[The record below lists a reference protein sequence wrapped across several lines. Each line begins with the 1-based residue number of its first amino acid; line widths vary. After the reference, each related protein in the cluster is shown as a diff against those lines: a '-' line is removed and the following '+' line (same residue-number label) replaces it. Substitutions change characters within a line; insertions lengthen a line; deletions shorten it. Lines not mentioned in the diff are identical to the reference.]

1 MPIGY
6 FDNAASTKVDP
17 RVLEAML
24 PYFCENY
31 SNPSALHSLAQGA
44 RAAVERAREQVAELL
59 GAEDTSE
66 VIFTSCATEANN
78 TVLGTFSGRMLH
90 SAIEHPSVRNV
101 AEGTDRSEAIPVNE
115 EGTIL
120 ENAYAEAL
128 ARTRPELVSIMSV
141 NNEIGSVQ
149 DIDTLGEM
157 AHGAGA
163 HFHSDITQGIGKT
176 ELNLSSRPIDYATLS
191 GHKFHAPKGIGVLWA
206 KGGTPLKPFMC
217 GGTHESQRRA
227 GTHNVPL
234 IVGIGA
240 AADIIRREGAA
251 EATRMRDLRTKL
263 IDGIKA
269 QVQHVRVNGQPNG
282 APHIA
287 SLSFYRTE
295 GESILINLDARGIC
309 CTAGSAC
316 SSGRGLGSPILN
328 AIGLEQDWLRGT
340 VRLSLSR
347 FTTQDE
353 IETLVSSL
361 VAAVEDVRSLAGY
374 ANV

>member
-1 MPIGY
+1 MSIAY

-17 RVLEAML
+17 RVLDAML
-24 PYFCENY
+24 PFFCENY
-31 SNPSALHSLAQGA
+31 SNPSALHSCAQEA

-59 GAEDTSE
+59 GAEDPSE

-78 TVLGTFSGRMLH
+78 TVLGTFCGRLLY
-90 SAIEHPSVRNV
+90 SAIEHPSVRNL
-101 AEGTDRSEAIPVNE
+101 AEGTDRAEAIPVDE
-115 EGTIL
+115 EGTIR
-120 ENAYAEAL
+120 EDAYAEAL
-128 ARTRPELVSIMSV
+128 SRVKPELVSVMSV

-149 DIDTLGEM
+149 DIDKLGAM
-157 AHGAGA
+157 AHDAGA
-163 HFHSDITQGIGKT
+163 HFHSDITQGVGKT
-176 ELNLSSRPIDYATLS
+176 ELNLSTRPIDYATLS

-206 KGGTPLKPFMC
+206 RGGSPLKPFMC

-234 IVGIGA
+234 IVGMGA
-240 AADIIRREGAA
+240 AADIIRREGATESA
-251 EATRMRDLRTKL
+251 RMRDLRTRL
-263 IDGIKA
+263 IEGVTSKVKDVK
-269 QVQHVRVNGQPNG
+269 VNGQENG

-347 FTTQDE
+347 FTTEEEVDY
-353 IETLVSSL
+353 LVSSL

>member
-1 MPIGY
+1 MPIAY

-24 PYFCENY
+24 PFFCENY
-31 SNPSALHSLAQGA
+31 SNPSALHSLAQES
-44 RAAVERAREQVAELL
+44 RMAVERAREQVAELL
-59 GAEDTSE
+59 GADDTSE

-78 TVLGTFSGRMLH
+78 TVLNTFKGRMLY

-101 AEGTDRSEAIPVNE
+101 MEACGNNEPIPVDE
-115 EGTIL
+115 TGAIREDV
-120 ENAYAEAL
+120 YAEAL
-128 ARTRPELVSIMSV
+128 GRLKPELVSIMSV

-149 DIDTLGEM
+149 DVDKLGQM
-157 AHGAGA
+157 AHDAGS
-163 HFHSDITQGIGKT
+163 HFHSDITQGVGKT
-176 ELNLSSRPIDYATLS
+176 ELNLAARPIDYATLS

-206 KGGTPLKPFMC
+206 RGTVPLKPFMC

-234 IVGIGA
+234 IVGMGV
-240 AADIIRREGAA
+240 AADIIRREGVE
-251 EATRMRDLRTKL
+251 EAKRMRELRQRMVDAITAKVS
-263 IDGIKA
+263 DVK
-269 QVQHVRVNGQPNG
+269 VNGQPDG

-309 CTAGSAC
+309 CTAGAAC
-316 SSGRGLGSPILN
+316 SSGRGLGSPVLN
-328 AIGLEQDWLRGT
+328 AIGLDQEWLRGT

-347 FTTQDE
+347 FTTKEEVDY
-353 IETLVSSL
+353 LVESV
-361 VAAVEDVRSLAGY
+361 VAAVADVRSLAS
-374 ANV
+374 ATA